1 MDDHAHGFG
10 LLLCLSSKGKGIAV
24 PHFRVARQT
33 SAELA
38 SFLNACRS
46 LVNAGREYTNWHVNS
61 MKEKRG

>member
-38 SFLNACRS
+38 SFLNA
-46 LVNAGREYTNWHVNS
+46 
-61 MKEKRG
+61 